1 MAMKEHTTDDRV
13 PEEDIEG
20 GAASAGSA
28 DDLVF
33 SGADSTRTPVA
44 RDAAPE
50 SYEKIDR
57 IVFSGERGN
66 AKTARD
72 PVPKSVGSVGD
83 LVFSGADSTRT
94 PVAHDPVPAS
104 GEGVDV
110 IRSADKGEQ
119 RKKHRSASE
128 KEDVSDYKFIT
139 RHSGQSHHGHKRR
152 RSHHHGS
159 SEHHSHH
166 HSSSG
171 EQATPENES
180 DNLVLMSERS
190 NDKGKR
196 RSHHHGSSE
205 HHSHHHSSSGEQ
217 ATPENGSDNLVVMSH
232 RSNDKGKRRS
242 HHKRRRKKMKRWKKI
257 LLIVVSVML
266 ALVIAL
272 GGTFLCLRFMG
283 QNALLGDPVDLM
295 LSDAVNANVQDDG
308 ESIVYKGQTYHYNKN
323 ITTMLF
329 MGVDRRS
336 DDKLTEEGLSGQA
349 DVLVMIAIDM
359 KTHNMK
365 MVALPRDTFTEVAT
379 YTPEGKYSGMM
390 NGQVC
395 LAYAYGDGK
404 EKSCE
409 NTVASVRRVFYNIP
423 IKTYYSLDLDGI
435 AAMNDSVG
443 GVDVTS
449 PETIGSFTEGGRY
462 HLQGALAESFVRTR
476 RQDRVDANMLRLTRQ
491 KEYARGFMAQMLSA
505 VKKDVFSSV
514 NIFNESAPYSCTNL
528 NASHVTYLATEF
540 AFAGS
545 PDMEILT
552 VPGEMIFDNDVPR
565 YKVDEEKFFEQF
577 LNVYYEKA

>member
-50 SYEKIDR
+50 SYEEIDR

-104 GEGVDV
+104 GEGVYV

-171 EQATPENES
+171 EQATPENGS
-180 DNLVLMSERS
+180 DNLVL
-190 NDKGKR
+190 
-196 RSHHHGSSE
+196 
-205 HHSHHHSSSGEQ
+205 
-217 ATPENGSDNLVVMSH
+217 MSH